1 MLFVVIGVWCGFDE
15 WVLDIVFGLV
25 VCVVYLVVGGIVWCY
40 VVCMCMLDLV
50 VCDLVGVDCG
60 V

>member
-60 V
+60 G